1 MPKVTEKFQITI
13 PKEARE
19 KIGLKPGEDFEVVV
33 LNDNEIILKR
43 KFKRI
48 KNPLEVLIGKEE
60 WKEEISPEKLDEL
73 SEE

>member
-1 MPKVTEKFQITI
+1 MPKITEKFQITI

-19 KIGLKPGEDFEVVV
+19 KIGLKPGEEFEVVV

>member
-19 KIGLKPGEDFEVVV
+19 KIGLKPGEEFEVVV

>member
-1 MPKVTEKFQITI
+1 MPKVTTKFQITI
-13 PKEARE
+13 PKEIRE
-19 KIGLKPGEDFEVVV
+19 KIDLKPGEEFEVIV
-33 LNDNEIILKR
+33 LNDNEILLRR

-48 KNPLEVLIGKEE
+48 RNPLEILIEKKE

>member
-19 KIGLKPGEDFEVVV
+19 KIGLKPGEEFEVVV

-48 KNPLEVLIGKEE
+48 KNSLEVLIGEEE

>member
-1 MPKVTEKFQITI
+1 MPKVTTNFQITI
-13 PKEARE
+13 PKEVRE
-19 KIGLKPGEDFEVVV
+19 KIDLKPGEEFEVIV
-33 LNDNEIILKR
+33 LNNNEILLRR

-48 KNPLEVLIGKEE
+48 RNQLKVLIGKKE

>member
-1 MPKVTEKFQITI
+1 MPKITEKFQITI

-19 KIGLKPGEDFEVVV
+19 KIGLKPGEEFDVIV
-33 LNDNEIILKR
+33 LNDNEIVLRR

-48 KNPLEVLIGKEE
+48 TNPLEVLLGKEE
-60 WKEEISPEKLDEL
+60 WKGEISPEKLDEL

>member
-1 MPKVTEKFQITI
+1 MPKVTTNFQITI
-13 PKEARE
+13 PKEVRE
-19 KIGLKPGEDFEVVV
+19 KIDLKPGEEFEVIV
-33 LNDNEIILKR
+33 LNNNEILLRR

-48 KNPLEVLIGKEE
+48 RNPLKVLIGKKE

>member
-13 PKEARE
+13 PKEARK
-19 KIGLKPGEDFEVVV
+19 KIGLKPGEEFEVVV
-33 LNDNEIILKR
+33 LNDNEIILRR

-48 KNPLEVLIGKEE
+48 RNPLEVLIGKEE

-73 SEE
+73 GEE

>member
-19 KIGLKPGEDFEVVV
+19 KIGLKPGEEIEVVV